1 MINSCF
7 MRCGQYICKGQT
19 FYRTV
24 LITWFY
30 LLNDKMDNWTCL
42 LQREWS
48 RTTIFSQN
56 IFQIIW
62 MDRPFEKKI
71 V

>member
-7 MRCGQYICKGQT
+7 MRCGQCIGKGQT

-24 LITWFY
+24 LITCFY
-30 LLNDKMDNWTCL
+30 LLNDKMDIGHASCKENGPEQQFFL
-42 LQREWS
+42 LKM
-48 RTTIFSQN
+48 
-56 IFQIIW
+56 FQIIW
-62 MDRPFEKKI
+62 MDRPFEKRI